1 MNNLNIKEAKQLHA
15 FGRRIAAVRK
25 SRGLTQQRL
34 AEQLDISLVSIAY
47 IETGKR
53 WPRLITIHR
62 IADYLQVPVGEF
74 FKGL

>member
-1 MNNLNIKEAKQLHA
+1 MGNQKESKQLKE
-15 FGRRIAAVRK
+15 FGRRMAEVRR

-34 AEQLDISLVSIAY
+34 AEMLDISLVSIGY

-53 WPRLITIHR
+53 WPRLGTLHR
-62 IADYLQVPVGEF
+62 IADCLGVPLTEL